1 MSPNQ
6 DQNARPIG
14 VVVTIKEI
22 HATVE
27 RIDDKLNDELTKI
40 KMQLAAQWVVHG
52 IMVAVIV
59 ALVTN
64 RVGL

>member
-1 MSPNQ
+1 METEKP
-6 DQNARPIG
+6 AG
-14 VVVTIKEI
+14 VFVTLKEI

-52 IMVAVIV
+52 IMIAVII
-59 ALVTN
+59 ALITD
-64 RVGL
+64 RI